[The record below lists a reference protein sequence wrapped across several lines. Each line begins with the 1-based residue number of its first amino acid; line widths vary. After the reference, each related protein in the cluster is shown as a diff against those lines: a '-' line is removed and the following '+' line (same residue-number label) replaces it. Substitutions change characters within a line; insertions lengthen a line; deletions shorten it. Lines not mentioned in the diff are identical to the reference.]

1 MSTPVPAPGT
11 APGPGA
17 PRPGRPR
24 LLLSAFLMAT
34 PGHIL
39 EGLWRHP
46 RAQQD
51 RYDELSLWTDLAR
64 QLEDARF
71 DAMFFADVVGLYGD
85 HRGGWDTF
93 VREGIQIPSL
103 DPSVMLSALGAV
115 TEHIGLAWTS
125 SVIQEHPFTF
135 ARRAATLDH
144 LTRGRVGWNIVTS
157 ALENAHRNYGLPGL
171 TPHDERYAWA
181 EEYVDVVYKLL
192 EGSWDDDAEVKDR
205 AAGVFSVPGRIH
217 KVHHRGERYSVE
229 GPHLVAPSPQRT
241 PVLFQA
247 GTSPV
252 GMDFAARNAEAV
264 FMFAGS
270 PAGAA
275 KVTTTVRRLAVEH
288 GRRADD
294 VKFFTGLSLVV
305 GSTEAEAR
313 RLKADYD
320 EHLSVEGLAAHMLGG
335 MGVDL
340 GDAPVDTRLKDL
352 EVQGVRG
359 VHQAI
364 IDSVPGGDPTIEDMV
379 RYRSEMMRLVGT
391 PEQVAD
397 RLEEWQ
403 DAGVD
408 GINVINHVLPD
419 SYTEVVEGLLPELR
433 RRGLAQEEYA
443 PGTFREKLFG
453 RQDGGR
459 LDGRHPA
466 ARFRGAFGGSEGD

>member
-1 MSTPVPAPGT
+1 MSTPT
-11 APGPGA
+11 TS
-17 PRPGRPR
+17 GRPR

-46 RAQQD
+46 RAQQA
-51 RYDELSLWTDLAR
+51 RFDELSLWTDLAR

-85 HRGGWDTF
+85 YRGGWDTF
-93 VREGIQIPSL
+93 VTEGLQIPSH

-115 TEHIGLAWTS
+115 TEHLGLAWTS

-171 TPHDERYAWA
+171 TPHDERYRWA
-181 EEYVDVVYKLL
+181 DEYVDVVYKLL
-192 EGSWDDDAEVKDR
+192 EGSWDDDAVLRDR
-205 AAGVFSVPGRIH
+205 AANRFSEPGRVHKIH
-217 KVHHRGERYSVE
+217 HQGERYSVE

-247 GTSPV
+247 GSSSA

-264 FMFAGS
+264 FLFAAS
-270 PAGAA
+270 PENAR
-275 KVTTTVRRLAVEH
+275 KVTTNVRRLAGEH
-288 GRRADD
+288 GRRPED
-294 VKFFTGLSLVV
+294 VKFFAGLSIVV

-320 EHLSVEGLAAHMLGG
+320 EYLSVEGLAAHMLGG

-340 GDAPVDTRLKDL
+340 GDAPVGTRLKDL
-352 EVQGVRG
+352 QVEGARG
-359 VHQAI
+359 IHQSI

-379 RYRSEMMRLVGT
+379 RYRSEMMRVVGT
-391 PEQVAD
+391 PKQVAD
-397 RLEEWQ
+397 RLEQWQ

-408 GINVINHVLPD
+408 GINIINHVIPD
-419 SYTEVVEGLLPELR
+419 SYTEVIDGLLPELR
-433 RRGLAQEEYA
+433 RRGLAQTQYA

-453 RQDGGR
+453 GEQGGR
-459 LDGRHPA
+459 LNGRHPA
-466 ARFRGAFGGSEGD
+466 TRFRGAFADAPA